1 MSVTHP
7 FWVMV
12 NTRQPFLTTK
22 SNKTVITPPLY
33 MTVQCRQQWEK
44 VKPVNHKCRC
54 DKTAIYHTDSVRQYT
69 FMYFELRL
77 HLECGIGEKVMDE
90 CSLCQYT
97 HVSWHLPPYIL
108 YIWVLLCLFGHVCAC
123 VCVCVCKYPVFSQ
136 CVVAGGLLYE
146 GPVVLQTGLAW
157 RALLPRLRLLHCSH
171 LMQAGEGLTVLPL
184 ETHKHIYPHV
194 NSIHSQTFH
203 GVHGN
208 IFEMEIRMFHNLYLP
223 ILKKNW

>member
-1 MSVTHP
+1 MWNRGKSDGQMQPVSVYACVLTPAALYTVYMSVVV
-7 FWVMV
+7 FVW
-12 NTRQPFLTTK
+12 
-22 SNKTVITPPLY
+22 
-33 MTVQCRQQWEK
+33 
-44 VKPVNHKCRC
+44 
-54 DKTAIYHTDSVRQYT
+54 
-69 FMYFELRL
+69 
-77 HLECGIGEKVMDE
+77 
-90 CSLCQYT
+90 
-97 HVSWHLPPYIL
+97 
-108 YIWVLLCLFGHVCAC
+108 AC
-123 VCVCVCKYPVFSQ
+123 VCMCVCVCKYPVFSQ

-208 IFEMEIRMFHNLYLP
+208 IFEMEICTFHNLYLP
-223 ILKKNW
+223 IL